1 MKEENTTC
9 NMMEKLFN
17 KSPLYQYP
25 TQRFDVTGFF
35 KGYRAFYMQKAAYL
49 QALANL
55 AITTYTLHTTLQTND
70 YDTWR
75 SVQHEYGPLFN
86 TSIST
91 AMKYYLKGEESMWEN
106 MQDGAN

>member
-1 MKEENTTC
+1 VFIDEACKNNSCEIAISTILDFMKEENTTC

-49 QALANL
+49 
-55 AITTYTLHTTLQTND
+55 
-70 YDTWR
+70 
-75 SVQHEYGPLFN
+75 
-86 TSIST
+86 
-91 AMKYYLKGEESMWEN
+91 
-106 MQDGAN
+106 